1 MEIAADRG
9 EHVGLMEPV
18 VPGSEASG
26 RNELIDL
33 ALELAQKSSG
43 FRRSLPT
50 EIATSL
56 SDLVRSMNCYY
67 SNLIEGHNTHPVD
80 IEKALRHDN
89 SADHAKRDL
98 QLEATAHISIQAW
111 IDGGGLAQGVLSHD
125 AICEIHRKFYEH
137 LPESLQWAENPDTGE
152 RIRVTGGELRTRD
165 VQVGRHLSISA
176 GAVPRFLARLEEAF
190 RHMGKTDRILGTA
203 AAHHR
208 LLWIHPFLDGNGRV
222 ARLVSHAMFLQQLNT
237 GALWSISRGLARQVE
252 TYKRHLANCDEI
264 RHGDRNSRG
273 NLSEGALVD
282 FTRFFLQIALDQVEF
297 MESLVQPDR
306 LRSRLRL
313 WAQEEIAIGALP
325 ANSERVLDALL
336 YRGEVNRG
344 EVANI
349 TGVGDRQGRRIISG
363 LTDAGVLSSPTPRGG
378 LRLAF
383 PAKLAGRWMPGLFP
397 EQ

>member
-1 MEIAADRG
+1 MADDRG
-9 EHVGLMEPV
+9 EHVGLMAPV
-18 VPGSEASG
+18 VPGSEARG
-26 RNELIDL
+26 RSELIDL
-33 ALELAQKSSG
+33 ALELAQKSAG
-43 FRRSLPT
+43 FRRSLPA
-50 EIATSL
+50 EIAASL

-80 IEKALRHDN
+80 IEKALRQDY
-89 SADHAKRDL
+89 STDTAKRDL
-98 QLEATAHISIQAW
+98 QLEATAHISVQAW
-111 IDGGGLAQGVLSHD
+111 IDGGGLTEGVFNLN
-125 AICEIHRKFYEH
+125 AICDIHRKFYEH

-152 RIRVTGGELRTRD
+152 RIRVTGGELRAQD
-165 VQVGRHLSISA
+165 IQVGRHISISA
-176 GAVPRFLARLEEAF
+176 GAVPRFLTRLEDAF
-190 RHMGKTDRILGTA
+190 RHLGKADRILGTA

-208 LLWIHPFLDGNGRV
+208 LLWVHPFLDGNGRV
-222 ARLVSHAMFLQQLNT
+222 ARLVSHAMFLEQLDT

-252 TYKRHLANCDEI
+252 AYKRHLASCDEI
-264 RHGDRNSRG
+264 RHGDRDGRG

-282 FTRFFLQIALDQVEF
+282 FTRFFLKTALDQVEF

-306 LRSRLRL
+306 LRARLKL
-313 WAQEEIAIGALP
+313 WAKEEIDIGALP
-325 ANSERVLDALL
+325 ANSELVLDALL

-344 EVANI
+344 EIANI

-383 PAKLAGRWMPGLFP
+383 PATLAGRWMPGLFP

>member
-1 MEIAADRG
+1 METAADRG
-9 EHVGLMEPV
+9 EYVGLMEPV
-18 VPGSEASG
+18 IPGGEARG
-26 RNELIDL
+26 RSELIDL
-33 ALELAQKSSG
+33 ALELAQKSAG
-43 FRRSLPT
+43 FRRSLPV
-50 EIATSL
+50 EIAASL

-80 IEKALRHDN
+80 IEKALRHDY

-98 QLEATAHISIQAW
+98 QLEAAAHISVQAW
-111 IDGGGLAQGVLSHD
+111 IDAGHLPGSVLSRD
-125 AICEIHRKFYEH
+125 TICEIHRKFYEH
-137 LPESLQWAENPDTGE
+137 LPESLQWVENPDSGE
-152 RIRVTGGELRTRD
+152 RIRVTGGDLRTRD
-165 VQVGRHLSISA
+165 VQVGRHVSISA
-176 GAVPRFLARLEEAF
+176 GAVPRFMARLEDAF
-190 RHMGKTDRILGTA
+190 KHLGKADRILATA

-222 ARLVSHAMFLQQLNT
+222 ARLVSHAMFLEQLDT

-252 TYKRHLANCDEI
+252 TYKRHLANCDET
-264 RHGDRNSRG
+264 RHGDRDGRG

-282 FTRFFLQIALDQVEF
+282 FTHFFLKTALDQVEF

-325 ANSERVLDALL
+325 ANSELVLDALL
-336 YRGEVNRG
+336 YRGEINRG
-344 EVANI
+344 EIANI

-363 LTDAGVLSSPTPRGG
+363 LADAGVLSSPTPRGG

-383 PAKLAGRWMPGLFP
+383 PARLAGRWMPGLFP
-397 EQ
+397 EP